1 MAGCLWKS
9 NLVSHFLF
17 PLSKL
22 SLGSLFC
29 CFPCITL
36 NFLRICCPCWDDFE
50 VQAGCAGVAVMQAV
64 VRAQLSFSAQAHQSY
79 RLHEI
84 LCSSE
89 QVSLF
94 FWLLPGSKHCQQV
107 KNSVMSFAGHVK
119 WKWTCS
125 HASCSHRGGSDA
137 LMPAA
142 LHKTRAEETLC
153 SLSLASSLP
162 GQTYQDRLP
171 AFMFSPF
178 SMPAGAVLRVFFS
191 QPANAPLHLYLAL
204 LELVSVGS
212 LEMWPSYEAICT
224 FLFLNEK
231 VKKPPSNEQFV
242 RSELS
247 TSEDESSS
255 QLTLTRF
262 DHVTVGVSKTQKEGT
277 DGHTH
282 TIIHMLKLCVPLL
295 CPFFTCFAWAVEA
308 FSLIALNIVFL
319 SHWVC
324 KIYRACF
331 WQLGIWLLHAQFWTR
346 FWKVPS

>member
-1 MAGCLWKS
+1 MLSLLGWFWSAGRLCRCCCHASCGQSPAQLQCSGTSVIQVAWNPLLFRTGEPFLLAAARLKTLPAS
-9 NLVSHFLF
+9 QEFCNVICRTCQMKMNLF
-17 PLSKL
+17 P
-22 SLGSLFC
+22 
-29 CFPCITL
+29 CFMLTQ
-36 NFLRICCPCWDDFE
+36 R
-50 VQAGCAGVAVMQAV
+50 
-64 VRAQLSFSAQAHQSY
+64 
-79 RLHEI
+79 
-84 LCSSE
+84 
-89 QVSLF
+89 
-94 FWLLPGSKHCQQV
+94 
-107 KNSVMSFAGHVK
+107 
-119 WKWTCS
+119 WKWCS
-125 HASCSHRGGSDA
+125 HASSSTQDKGR
-137 LMPAA
+137 
-142 LHKTRAEETLC
+142 RN
-153 SLSLASSLP
+153 SLLSKPGFLSARTDIP
-162 GQTYQDRLP
+162 GQTTSLHVLP
-171 AFMFSPF
+171 LFHACWGCPE
-178 SMPAGAVLRVFFS
+178 GFFS